1 MKSKLFLTC
10 GILIVFL
17 VIFVPVNAQ
26 TESPCD
32 KKNSVNDKTISI
44 NSEQINVSELVDFSG
59 QGTDEIFPSNNV
71 WQPFGPYRTINVL
84 DKQKIVGFGSA
95 VFGTTSGTVRIA
107 ISLCYAAKGSSNL
120 IAFSGNNH
128 LTADVDS
135 VRHTFSVSASGTL
148 PAGSYSVGYCVINR
162 GTQIINN
169 NDYVNGWL
177 MVIN

>member
-10 GILIVFL
+10 GILIVFIL
-17 VIFVPVNAQ
+17 LSVPGNAQ

-32 KKNSVNDKTISI
+32 KANSVNDKTVSI
-44 NSEQINVSELVDFSG
+44 NSQQINVSELVDFSG
-59 QGTDEIFPSNNV
+59 PGTDEIFPSNNV
-71 WQPFGPYRTINVL
+71 WQPFGPYRTINVS

-95 VFGTTSGTVRIA
+95 VFGATSGTVRIS
-107 ISLCYAAKGSSNL
+107 ISLCYAAKGNSVL
-120 IAFSGNNH
+120 TAFSGNNH

-135 VRHTFSVSASGTL
+135 NRHTFSVSASGTL
-148 PAGSYSVGYCVINR
+148 TPGSYSVGYCVMNR